1 MINYNDMYYV
11 YNNNIPVYSTASA
24 ISWNETGVGSTWSF
38 YEPAKVVTYVPCSV
52 TSVKKGKGA
61 KLR

>member
-1 MINYNDMYYV
+1 MYYA
-11 YNNNIPVYSTASA
+11 YNNNISVYSTTSTTD
-24 ISWNETGVGSTWSF
+24 WNETGVGSMWSF
-38 YEPAKVVTYVPCSV
+38 YKSAETVTYFPCSV

>member
-11 YNNNIPVYSTASA
+11 YGNNIPVYSTTSA
-24 ISWNETGVGSTWSF
+24 ISWNETGVGSAWSF
-38 YEPAKVVTYVPCSV
+38 YEPAKTVIYVPYSV

-61 KLR
+61 KLK

>member
-11 YNNNIPVYSTASA
+11 YGNNMPVYSTTSA
-24 ISWNETGVGSTWSF
+24 ISWNGAGSWSF
-38 YEPAKVVTYVPCSV
+38 YEPAKVVIYAPYSV

-61 KLR
+61 KLK